1 MTSCNRGIGRIWS
14 RRSLLCIVW
23 TISVGAGCANQG
35 GAGIQ
40 VGRID
45 SAAELKAKM
54 DAGNLLVIHA
64 LNAEHF
70 AKGHIPGAKNIDIQD
85 MTVSSLPADKAQP
98 MVFYCGSVHCPVGH
112 DAAQKAASWGYS
124 HVWYYAGGIADW
136 RASGMQV
143 ATGTE

>member
-1 MTSCNRGIGRIWS
+1 MTKRNGRILEVRF
-14 RRSLLCIVW
+14 RRS
-23 TISVGAGCANQG
+23 TILVALAITAGTGCANQEG
-35 GAGIQ
+35 TGIQ

-45 SAAELKAKM
+45 SAAQLKAKM

-85 MTVSSLPADKAQP
+85 MTASKLPADKSQP

-112 DAAQKAASWGYS
+112 DAASKAASWGYN

-136 RASGMQV
+136 RASGMEV
-143 ATGTE
+143 ATGSE